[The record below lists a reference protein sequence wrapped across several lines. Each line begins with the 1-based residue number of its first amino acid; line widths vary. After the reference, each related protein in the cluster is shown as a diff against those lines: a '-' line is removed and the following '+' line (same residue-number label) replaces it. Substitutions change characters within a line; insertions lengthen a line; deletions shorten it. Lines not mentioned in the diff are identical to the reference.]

1 MSAMMLLVIIMM
13 LLVQMIKTPNLSASL
28 DITADVSTDH
38 GVANSTLSIT
48 I

>member
-1 MSAMMLLVIIMM
+1 MLLVIIMM

-28 DITADVSTDH
+28 DITVNVSTDH
-38 GVANSTLSIT
+38 RAASSTLSIM